1 MSDSDFRAQQSTMV
15 DSLLEEYK
23 GDLDRAVCMV
33 KYFVGDDAIS
43 VQIARFSCK
52 EKGVN
57 VPARETTLVD
67 SSLDMP
73 SAVRKALGLSFPVK
87 ASKLDIVLV
96 DTIKRVSMLGD
107 AVVAHRKKGREILKE
122 ASAMVSG
129 LNVKLRVLVA
139 EFGKPIAEHV
149 NFALVEVLVRAL
161 QWRHSTLMRDLLF
174 GFQPIGSIQST
185 DCLRPIEE
193 PVPQPITRESNVKSF
208 DDAVAHLTKKA
219 KKADEAAVQDQW
231 VVWDKTLAECDK
243 GFCEGPL
250 SRGQVESLFAKIHAW
265 NCKF

>member
-1 MSDSDFRAQQSTMV
+1 
-15 DSLLEEYK
+15 
-23 GDLDRAVCMV
+23 
-33 KYFVGDDAIS
+33 
-43 VQIARFSCK
+43 
-52 EKGVN
+52 
-57 VPARETTLVD
+57 
-67 SSLDMP
+67 
-73 SAVRKALGLSFPVK
+73 
-87 ASKLDIVLV
+87 
-96 DTIKRVSMLGD
+96 MLGE
-107 AVVAHRKKGREILKE
+107 AVVGHRKKGRKILKD
-122 ASAMVSG
+122 ASKMVSG
-129 LNVKLRVLVA
+129 LNIKLRALVA

-250 SRGQVESLFAKIHAW
+250 SRGQVESLFAKSEFGPRCIPAFGIWQKGSLRRIDDACRSEHNVLTQMRETIVCVSADLPADIAIEFYKHLPLS
-265 NCKF
+265 CKLRIGTDDIASAYRVLLSAAPQYNVE